1 MIDRLKKALTIHCN
15 FIHTQEGLIVAL
27 CQLALHL
34 EKEMLKKMEA
44 LEESSSLV
52 WAYISPH
59 LHAIPSKED
68 TNWGIKLVFASKLVQ
83 KPI

>member
-1 MIDRLKKALTIHCN
+1 MALR
-15 FIHTQEGLIVAL
+15 
-27 CQLALHL
+27 QLALHL
-34 EKEMLKKMEA
+34 EKQMLKKIET

-59 LHAIPSKED
+59 LHAITSEED
-68 TNWGIKLVFASKLVQ
+68 TDWGIKLVFASKLVK

>member
-1 MIDRLKKALTIHCN
+1 M
-15 FIHTQEGLIVAL
+15 AL

-34 EKEMLKKMEA
+34 EKRMLKKMEK

-59 LHAIPSKED
+59 LHVITSEED

-83 KPI
+83 IPI